1 MPDSRAGTGS
11 EVVRACEAR
20 EFSRIHL
27 IINDAAAA
35 YRGVIPHDQWHE
47 PYMSEPAL
55 AREIE
60 AGVRFLGW
68 YAPGGELCGVMGA
81 QDVRDVTLIRHAY
94 VLSAKRRGGIGSA
107 LIAALMESTERPI
120 LVGTWKAATWAVRFY
135 ERHGFQLAKD
145 TETLLR
151 RYWAIS
157 DRQIE
162 TSVVLADRRWFANAA
177 GDVVTPDPES
187 VT

>member
-1 MPDSRAGTGS
+1 MPDSRAGTGGG
-11 EVVRACEAR
+11 VIRACEAR
-20 EFSRIHL
+20 ELSRIHL

-35 YRGVIPHDQWHE
+35 YRGVIPHDLWHE
-47 PYMSEPAL
+47 PYMSEQAL
-55 AREIE
+55 AREFE

-68 YAPGGELCGVMGA
+68 YAPHDGLLGVMGA
-81 QDVRDVTLIRHAY
+81 QNVRDVTLIRHAY

-107 LIAALMESTERPI
+107 LIAALMESTERPV

-135 ERHGFQLAKD
+135 ERHGFRLAKD
-145 TETLLR
+145 TESLLR

-162 TSVVLADRRWFANAA
+162 TSVVLADRRWFANAP

-187 VT
+187 AR